1 MLRNSAK
8 RLDEGTRQRR
18 KRQYLE
24 SLEYDNANGSLQFD
38 ISKFNSGRSEKIYLK
53 RSTRS
58 ARRGGGGGGS
68 SKKSKYKEASD
79 SDTEKSSEEEIDELD
94 SQTENT
100 EMNKKPE
107 KSDDSQNKSLDVSK
121 NQPINT
127 TFLPIPNSEHH
138 KSTQFNRKSLK
149 ERIKDDHILRST
161 ENVEAL
167 LNNMENNVKASRVA
181 KLLLNQDQQYSYRE
195 PSYHQSSLAPKSKKA
210 KTLKP
215 CMVCGNLKSPYNCII
230 CGFLICSVN
239 CKNTHNETRCEKFMR

>member
-58 ARRGGGGGGS
+58 ARRGGSGS

-79 SDTEKSSEEEIDELD
+79 SETEKSSEEEIDELD

-100 EMNKKPE
+100 EMSNKSK
-107 KSDDSQNKSLDVSK
+107 KSDDKETDGHSLDASK
-121 NQPINT
+121 SQPINT

-181 KLLLNQDQQYSYRE
+181 KLLLNQDQPYSYKE
-195 PSYHQSSLAPKSKKA
+195 PSYHESSLAPKTKKA